1 MRLMTSKALLAATAM
16 VAITLSLPATAAEL
30 TVGFSQIGSESG
42 WRAAET
48 SVSKSEAAKRKINLK
63 IADAQQKQENQIK
76 AIRSFIAQGVD
87 AIFLAP
93 VVSSGWD
100 AVLKEAKEAKI
111 PVVLLDRDIDPSGKD
126 LYLTAVTSDSVHEG
140 EVAGEWLAKTV
151 GGKACNVVELQGT
164 VGASVAT
171 NRKKGFDAVVAKTPN
186 LKVVRSQTGEFTRA
200 KGKEVM
206 ESFIKAE
213 NGGKSI
219 CAVYAH
225 NDDMMVGAIQAM
237 KEAGLKPGKDV
248 LTVSIDAVP
257 DIFKAIAAGE
267 ANATV
272 ELTPNMAG
280 PALDAIAAFKGKGT
294 VPPKWIQ
301 TESKLYTAADDP
313 QKVYDSKKGLVY
325 WGWTPP
331 RARDCAVRRRPPSKP
346 LRQRIGWVSASPAG

>member
-1 MRLMTSKALLAATAM
+1 MKLKGILIAS
-16 VAITLSLPATAAEL
+16 AIAGAVSAGAQAKDL

-48 SVSKSEAAKRKINLK
+48 TVSKSEAKRRDVTLK

-87 AIFLAP
+87 AVFLAP
-93 VVSSGWD
+93 VVATGWD
-100 AVLKEAKEAKI
+100 SVLKEAKEAKI
-111 PVVLLDRDIDPSGKD
+111 PVVLLDRDIDPAGKD

-140 EVAGEWLAKTV
+140 KVAGDWLVKTV
-151 GGKACNVVELQGT
+151 GSKPCNVVELQGT

-171 NRKKGFDAVVAKTPN
+171 NRKKGFENGIAGQANIK
-186 LKVVRSQTGEFTRA
+186 LVRSQTGEFTRA

-213 NGGKSI
+213 GGGKSI

-237 KEAGLKPGKDV
+237 KEAGLKPGKDI

-257 DIFKAIAAGE
+257 DIFKAMAAGE

-280 PALDAIAAFKGKGT
+280 PALDALVAYKAKGT

-301 TESKLYTAADDP
+301 TESKLYTASDNP
-313 QKVYDSKKGLVY
+313 QAIYDSKKGLGY
-325 WGWTPP
+325 
-331 RARDCAVRRRPPSKP
+331 
-346 LRQRIGWVSASPAG
+346 

>member
-1 MRLMTSKALLAATAM
+1 MNLKALLAATA
-16 VAITLSLPATAAEL
+16 LSTSVLAFSAHAADL

-48 SVSKSEAAKRKINLK
+48 SVSKSEAKKRNITFK

-93 VVSSGWD
+93 VVSTGWD
-100 AVLKEAKEAKI
+100 SVLKEAKEAQI

-151 GGKACNVVELQGT
+151 GTKPCNVVELQGT

-171 NRKKGFDAVVAKTPN
+171 NRKKGFDTAIASHAN
-186 LKVVRSQTGEFTRA
+186 IKVVRSQTGDFTRA

-213 NGGKSI
+213 GGGKNI

-237 KEAGLKPGKDV
+237 KEAGLKPGKEV

-280 PALDAIAAFKGKGT
+280 PAFDAIVAFKTKGT

-301 TESKLYTAADDP
+301 TDSKLYTAADDP
-313 QKVYDSKKGLVY
+313 QKIYDSKKDLGY
-325 WGWTPP
+325 
-331 RARDCAVRRRPPSKP
+331 
-346 LRQRIGWVSASPAG
+346 